1 MPIEMIREKSDS
13 KDFEFFLTQGNFLKV
28 VDTLEKYQQQ
38 VVNTQ
43 SETGKEF
50 IQFKRQ
56 LYQMYEVQNRS
67 IDEHEQFSL
76 KLERQNLNWLY
87 KANVDFITEMDRV
100 NFFEKLVDHG

>member
-1 MPIEMIREKSDS
+1 
-13 KDFEFFLTQGNFLKV
+13 
-28 VDTLEKYQQQ
+28 
-38 VVNTQ
+38 
-43 SETGKEF
+43 
-50 IQFKRQ
+50 
-56 LYQMYEVQNRS
+56 MYEVQNRS